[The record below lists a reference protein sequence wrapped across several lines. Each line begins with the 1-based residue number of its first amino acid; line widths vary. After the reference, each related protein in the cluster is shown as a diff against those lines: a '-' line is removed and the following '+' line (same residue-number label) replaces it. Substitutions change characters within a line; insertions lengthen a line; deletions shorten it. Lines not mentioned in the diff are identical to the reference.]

1 MTVFSG
7 YAGALDVYA
16 GHGGVVSGAQNGGAG
31 GAARDIT
38 LTVVSNGGSL
48 GLQVIGGDGSTGTQ
62 GTGGHGGEVA
72 RVKINSVNGT
82 LDGVVVRA
90 GGGGF
95 SNTNIAGN
103 GGALSN
109 VALTLGEVLGSVIT
123 FGGPGGNA
131 LHAGGTGGDGGDV
144 SGVVAKAKVL
154 TSSLAILAGSGGNG
168 LARGGDGGNVEG
180 TKFTSPNVGGNVN
193 LNAGDG
199 ASASGSGDGGAGG
212 ALTKNSVIAS
222 ANVEAS
228 ITFSTGSGGNTNS
241 GLAAMS
247 GANSGVNITV
257 TQGVE
262 DINVDSGNGG
272 NVGDSAFTATV
283 ALLHAQA
290 GDGGGSANAVGG
302 KGGDVMRLKIAGEIG
317 NFAQL
322 FGSDYTKMGG
332 IIAGLGGSSSMDRV
346 NGSIANITAKRIPA
360 IYAGEQ
366 IGTINSNA
374 FVTSISNIT
383 ASVIG
388 ADLDGDDT
396 FDFSDVGSPG
406 FGLSTGDTAIDGLV
420 IVKTDGFD
428 DDTVGATPLRVLSV

>member
-1 MTVFSG
+1 M
-7 YAGALDVYA
+7 
-16 GHGGVVSGAQNGGAG
+16 
-31 GAARDIT
+31 
-38 LTVVSNGGSL
+38 
-48 GLQVIGGDGSTGTQ
+48 
-62 GTGGHGGEVA
+62 
-72 RVKINSVNGT
+72 
-82 LDGVVVRA
+82 
-90 GGGGF
+90 
-95 SNTNIAGN
+95 
-103 GGALSN
+103 
-109 VALTLGEVLGSVIT
+109 
-123 FGGPGGNA
+123 
-131 LHAGGTGGDGGDV
+131 
-144 SGVVAKAKVL
+144 
-154 TSSLAILAGSGGNG
+154 
-168 LARGGDGGNVEG
+168 
-180 TKFTSPNVGGNVN
+180 
-193 LNAGDG
+193 
-199 ASASGSGDGGAGG
+199 
-212 ALTKNSVIAS
+212 TKNSVVAS
-222 ANVEAS
+222 ANVASS
-228 ITFSTGSGGNTNS
+228 ITFNTGSGGNTNS

-247 GANSGVNITV
+247 GANSGSTVSARRVGSQIGIYTNSGGTSANTAGADAGAISGVNITV
-257 TQGVE
+257 TQSVE
-262 DINVDSGNGG
+262 DINVDSGNGGNGG

-302 KGGDVMRLKIAGEIG
+302 KGGDVLRLKVAGDIG

-332 IIAGLGGSSSMDRV
+332 LIAGLGGSSSMDRV
-346 NGSIANITAKRIPA
+346 IGSIANITAKRIAA

-428 DDTVGATPLRVLSV
+428 DDTVSATPLRVLSA

>member
-1 MTVFSG
+1 MYRDGSLEKVTVLSG

-31 GAARDIT
+31 GATRDIA

-82 LDGVVVRA
+82 LDAVVVRA

-228 ITFSTGSGGNTNS
+228 IT
-241 GLAAMS
+241 
-247 GANSGVNITV
+247 V

-302 KGGDVMRLKIAGEIG
+302 KGGDVMRLKIAGDIG
-317 NFAQL
+317 NFAQF

-332 IIAGLGGSSSMDRV
+332 LIAGLGSSSSMDRV

-428 DDTVGATPLRVLSV
+428 DDTVSATPLRVLGV